1 MSNNLPLNKA
11 QTGDTAAFFSGY
23 YVKNIPVSGQQYDAV
38 IAFFLKRTGGDRV
51 AAESL
56 AASVLWIC
64 NNRGLDPISIILDFK
79 QIESDE
85 AFKAALIA
93 LINSDRRN
101 TSKLGF
107 AVTPTPNETITRNIG
122 K

>member
-1 MSNNLPLNKA
+1 MSNNLPIKQA
-11 QTGDTAAFFSGY
+11 QAGDTSAFFSGY
-23 YVKNIPVSGQQYDAV
+23 YNKNISVSGQQYDAV
-38 IAFFLKRTGGDRV
+38 LAFFLKRTGGDRT

-56 AASVLWIC
+56 AASILWIC

-79 QIESDE
+79 KIESDE

-93 LINSDRRN
+93 LMNSDRRN

-107 AVTPTPNETITRNIG
+107 AVTPVPNETIARNIG
-122 K
+122 I